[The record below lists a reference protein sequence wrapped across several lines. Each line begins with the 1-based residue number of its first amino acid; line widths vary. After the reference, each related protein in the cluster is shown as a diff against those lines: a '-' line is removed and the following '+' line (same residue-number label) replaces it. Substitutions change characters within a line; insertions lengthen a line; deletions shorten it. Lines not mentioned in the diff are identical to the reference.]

1 MSTYENP
8 TTVIDRESGKIWGE
22 TIQNI
27 GKLTVST
34 LDNIQKRKS
43 AQVKREDEENK
54 ALSKNLLD
62 RGNETSVLIRKS
74 GLNDPAVIGYLR
86 AIGDDIARAQTKTE
100 YSGSREETQQNLNI
114 FNKLQANRDAFVV
127 NAPGYSD
134 GVNSYRYQM
143 IGEDAKGNPIPAIGA
158 PGGMAT
164 TGNDGKTQR
173 YHKIMQAV
181 SRFPDKGNLKSFEMR
196 DGMAYGVLEGVSK
209 EIDGEELNLTLEMA
223 YDPGNNI
230 DFLKEMKT
238 ALDESNLYD
247 EEGVYKKKFELTN
260 QATIE
265 KTADGMMERTVIPY
279 NYAAISQEAAM
290 VLDAKTEGIMD
301 AYSYNDMNNWWL
313 NNGGHLAP
321 PGKDLPELS
330 YTFSGG
336 RKVLD
341 DKGKETFKSLLLKDS
356 QSLLPAYKVSD
367 NEEIFVQPAARQGK
381 LTKVSDDRVDDL
393 SDRELDAQDIK
404 NEASREVTELIENP
418 GEVILTKYRRNLP
431 GAKVSDDGQVI
442 TVIKESKYVGEEDEV
457 VEFDLR
463 DPKSIYSLYE
473 EIIQPSNISETKL
486 LKQIEKQA
494 EKQIKD
500 IKSNT
505 RAKAEKGL
513 NDMLKKY
520 KDSRK

>member
-1 MSTYENP
+1 MSTYANP

-34 LDNIQKRKS
+34 LEDIQKRKS
-43 AQVKREDEENK
+43 AQVKREEEENK
-54 ALSKNLLD
+54 ALTKNLID

-74 GLNDPAVIGYLR
+74 GLNDPAGIDYLR
-86 AIGDDIARAQTKTE
+86 KNSDNIARFQTKAE

-114 FNKLQANRDAFVV
+114 FNKLQANRDAFIV

-134 GVNSYRYQM
+134 GINSYRYQT

-164 TGNDGKTQR
+164 TGNEGKTQR

-181 SRFPDKGNLKSFEMR
+181 SRFPGKGNLKSFEMR
-196 DGMAYGVLEGVSK
+196 DGMAYGVLEGVSD
-209 EIDGEELNLTLEMA
+209 EIDGKELNLTLEMA
-223 YDPGNNI
+223 YDPGDNI

-247 EEGVYKKKFELTN
+247 EDGVYKKKFELTN

-341 DKGKETFKSLLLKDS
+341 DKGKETFKSL
-356 QSLLPAYKVSD
+356 
-367 NEEIFVQPAARQGK
+367 
-381 LTKVSDDRVDDL
+381 
-393 SDRELDAQDIK
+393 
-404 NEASREVTELIENP
+404 
-418 GEVILTKYRRNLP
+418 
-431 GAKVSDDGQVI
+431 
-442 TVIKESKYVGEEDEV
+442 
-457 VEFDLR
+457 
-463 DPKSIYSLYE
+463 
-473 EIIQPSNISETKL
+473 
-486 LKQIEKQA
+486 
-494 EKQIKD
+494 
-500 IKSNT
+500 
-505 RAKAEKGL
+505 
-513 NDMLKKY
+513 
-520 KDSRK
+520 